1 MTRPRLGYSN
11 LHWTNLDKARLTKE
25 EKEELLSLGEELPE
39 EIIEPEE
46 VPESEL
52 KEEVVE
58 KQETVML
65 PAPRSIREVLSKRDP
80 Q

>member
-11 LHWTNLDKARLTKE
+11 LHWTNLDKARMTKK
-25 EKEELLSLGEELPE
+25 EKEEPLSLEEEIPE
-39 EIIEPEE
+39 EIVEPEE
-46 VPESEL
+46 VPEPEL

-65 PAPRSIREVLSKRDP
+65 PAPRSIREMLSEKGR